1 MQNKVESLTKQL
13 TIKDREE
20 QKMLEQTKKVKKL
33 LKGDI
38 PSVLKQNEI
47 VFKNILTNKK
57 LSHTLKY
64 FTPVFVFVGD

>member
-1 MQNKVESLTKQL
+1 MQNKVESVTKQL

-47 VFKNILTNKK
+47 VFKNILTK
-57 LSHTLKY
+57 
-64 FTPVFVFVGD
+64 